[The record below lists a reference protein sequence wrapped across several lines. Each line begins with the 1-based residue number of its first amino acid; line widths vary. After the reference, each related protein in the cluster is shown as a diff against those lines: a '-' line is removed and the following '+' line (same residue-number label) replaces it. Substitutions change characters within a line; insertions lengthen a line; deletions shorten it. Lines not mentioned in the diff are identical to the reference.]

1 MKTEIKNLKKAAQR
15 IKKAVKGKE
24 NIVLYGD
31 ADLDGTVSLLILEE
45 ALKSLGAKPF
55 LYFPE
60 RGVEGYGLNEE
71 ALKFIGKYAPALLVL
86 MDCGI
91 GNFKEVKQAKK
102 MGFEVI
108 IVDHHEILDGI
119 PQASIVVDPKQKGDK
134 YPFKFLAACGL
145 SFKLTELLLG
155 DKLGGGSRREALS
168 RSETPRLRVASNQ
181 LRQSFLELVALAT
194 LADMMPQ
201 VEDNYILI
209 ENGLSSLSATFRPGL
224 RVFLKSFDYQDL
236 SSREL
241 AAKIISI
248 LQITEIEDHLT
259 ESYLLLSIQ
268 DEREANRLLEVL
280 LEKNIRRRQIIAA
293 LTEEISQKISLSP
306 SLIVFEGSAEVPQ
319 SSTGSLASRLKN
331 KFKKPTFIFN
341 SNQILSRGS
350 VRMPKG
356 VDSLRALKHCHS
368 LLEVYGGHPQASGFT
383 VKNENLNKFK
393 QCLIGYF
400 EKL

>member
-15 IKKAVKGKE
+15 IKKAIKGKE

-45 ALKSLGAKPF
+45 AIKSLGAEPS

-60 RGVEGYGLNEE
+60 RGVEGYGLNEG
-71 ALKFIGKYAPALLVL
+71 ALKFISKYAPALLIL

-102 MGFEVI
+102 LGFEVI
-108 IVDHHEILDGI
+108 IIDHHEILNGI

-134 YPFKFLAACGL
+134 YPFKFFAACGL
-145 SFKLTELLLG
+145 IFKLTELLLG
-155 DKLGGGSRREALS
+155 DKISS
-168 RSETPRLRVASNQ
+168 Q

-201 VEDNYILI
+201 IEDNQILI
-209 ENGLSSLSATFRPGL
+209 EDGLSSLSSTFRPGL
-224 RVFLKSFDYQDL
+224 RVFLKSFDEQNL
-236 SSREL
+236 SPREL
-241 AAKIISI
+241 AAKIISV
-248 LQITEIEDHLT
+248 LQITEFEEHLT

-268 DEREANRLLEVL
+268 DEREAGRLLEVL
-280 LEKNIRRRQIIAA
+280 LEKNTQRRQIIAA
-293 LTEEISQKISLSP
+293 LTEEISQKIALSP
-306 SLIVFEGSAEVPQ
+306 SSIVFEGSAEIPH
-319 SSTGSLASRLKN
+319 SSTGSLASRIKN

-341 SNQILSRGS
+341 SNQVLSRGS
-350 VRMPKG
+350 VRTPKG
-356 VDSLRALKHCHS
+356 VNSLEALKHCHS
-368 LLEVYGGHPQASGFT
+368 LLEVYGGHSPASGFT
-383 VKNENLNKFK
+383 VKNENLEKLK
-393 QCLIGYF
+393 QCLTGYF